1 MISGQFVRLCSA
13 SAVAFATYLG
23 GAGLASAEVPE
34 STDPI
39 KIAVQGSAGQYFSAH
54 VLGSVLEEAGYNV
67 EYISAGYYPQVQ
79 GLADGDI
86 DMALGLWSSNIGEGW
101 MELFDSGKVLDVG
114 EIGYVGIEGWFA
126 NDKALEVCPGLD
138 TDWTVLR
145 DCAQALA
152 TAETFPKGRLL
163 DYPIEWGETNQLRLT
178 ALDIPLVSQP
188 AGSEGALVAEI
199 KSADERGEP
208 LLIQFW
214 SPHGVFAD
222 HNLTRV
228 RLPEYWE
235 GCNDD
240 PSGGINIEATYD
252 FDWSEARIWG
262 GAWPGVVDKW
272 PTAYRILQNMDM
284 RQSDQVTMLKAL
296 DSEGADKDAYVAQW
310 MEVNSERWQ
319 SWIAEAENP

>member
-1 MISGQFVRLCSA
+1 MISGHFVRLCSA
-13 SAVAFATYLG
+13 STVALATYLG
-23 GAGLASAEVPE
+23 VAGMASAEVPE

-39 KIAVQGSAGQYFSAH
+39 KIAVQGSASQYFNAH
-54 VLGSVLEEAGYNV
+54 VLGSVLEEAGYTV

-101 MELFDSGKVLDVG
+101 MELFDSGQVLDAGEVG
-114 EIGYVGIEGWFA
+114 YSGIEGWFA

-138 TDWTVLR
+138 SDWTVLN

-152 TAETFPKGRLL
+152 TAETFPNGRML
-163 DYPIEWGETNQLRLT
+163 DYPIEWGETNQYRIT
-178 ALDIPLVSQP
+178 ALDLPLVSQP

-222 HNLTRV
+222 YKLTRV
-228 RLPEYWE
+228 HLPAYWD

-240 PSGGINIEATYD
+240 PSGGLNADATYD
-252 FDWSEARIWG
+252 CDWSEARIWN
-262 GAWPGVVDKW
+262 GAWPGVVGKW
-272 PTAYRILQNMDM
+272 PTAYGILQNIDM
-284 RQSDQVTMLKAL
+284 KESDEVEMLKAL
-296 DSEGADKDAYVAQW
+296 DADDADKDAYVAQW
-310 MEVNSERWQ
+310 MEQNHDRWQ
-319 SWIAEAENP
+319 SWIDMAGTP